1 MKAGESQTLT
11 LTVPNRAMEVVDEQG
26 NRHIDSK
33 NFKLFVGVSQP
44 DKRSEELTGEKTV
57 EVTVTLE

>member
-1 MKAGESQTLT
+1 MEIQEKMRK
-11 LTVPNRAMEVVDEQG
+11 PMEVVDEQG
-26 NRHIDSK
+26 NRRIDSK